1 MKLCEKEYGK
11 EGKSNGL
18 IQKEKNR
25 GNQEAYMKKEKKKM
39 GVRDA
44 FCWALGTGGNNMYTT
59 LIGTYLTGYYTD
71 TAGIAVAAIG
81 TMMLFSRIFD
91 GITDI
96 AMGAIVDKTRT
107 KMGKARPWIL
117 LSAPLFLILLFLT
130 VSVPQGMQENFK
142 LVYAYITY
150 ILLNCFVNTMY
161 FVAHNALLARI
172 SLDPNDR
179 MKATAMSQ
187 IVSSITTLVATIII
201 NTIIQHV
208 NWSVAGIILGGL
220 IAATILIEF
229 FGTEER
235 VGNSTE
241 SEVQE
246 NQNEG
251 DLKESLSALFKNKY
265 FYILTV
271 AMIMIY
277 IANQGA
283 QTATFYYVSYV
294 LKDLNWITVMMACAS
309 LAMFVINLVNPV
321 LVKRYSKRVI
331 AMIGAA
337 VNAAGFLVI
346 AAFGNGVAVLVLSNL
361 LRGAGIGIMF
371 PCIMAFAAD
380 VVDYGDWKFG
390 IRSEGLINS
399 CASMGNKIGVGL
411 GAAMVAWILAKG
423 GYDGTKAVQSAS
435 AIGAINF
442 TFIWLSVILTV
453 FMVILFGFLD
463 LEKYKD
469 QVQKDLAKR
478 HSRAEENNH

>member
-309 LAMFVINLVNPV
+309 LAMFVL
-321 LVKRYSKRVI
+321 
-331 AMIGAA
+331 
-337 VNAAGFLVI
+337 
-346 AAFGNGVAVLVLSNL
+346 
-361 LRGAGIGIMF
+361 
-371 PCIMAFAAD
+371 
-380 VVDYGDWKFG
+380 
-390 IRSEGLINS
+390 
-399 CASMGNKIGVGL
+399 
-411 GAAMVAWILAKG
+411 
-423 GYDGTKAVQSAS
+423 
-435 AIGAINF
+435 
-442 TFIWLSVILTV
+442 
-453 FMVILFGFLD
+453 
-463 LEKYKD
+463 
-469 QVQKDLAKR
+469 
-478 HSRAEENNH
+478 